1 MLIASHSNL
10 RYHCNLKADF
20 EMREASQSE
29 IEMSKQSQTETEKF
43 AVLRKSQDTFQQCF
57 SLFNMAAA

>member
-43 AVLRKSQDTFQQCF
+43 AVYYNINARYLLRWAQ
-57 SLFNMAAA
+57 